1 MKISDILARKGG
13 QVHTIRPDQSI
24 RDALQ
29 VLNAHNIGG
38 LVVVDEIGKIAGILT
53 ERDILRFVASDSFD
67 LSTPVHQIMTK
78 HIIIGAPQDDLQAV
92 AHTMT
97 EKRFRHLPIVE
108 KGKLIGI
115 ITIGDVLKAQR
126 DSYQGQVYT
135 LQTMIIAEEE

>member
-13 QVHTIRPDQSI
+13 QVVTIHPNQTI
-24 RDALQ
+24 QDALQ
-29 VLNAHNIGG
+29 ALIAHNIGG
-38 LVVVDEIGKIAGILT
+38 LVVVDETEKIAGILT
-53 ERDILRFVASDSFD
+53 ERDVLRFVATANPDYA
-67 LSTPVHQIMTK
+67 TAIHHIMTK
-78 HIIIGAPQDDLQAV
+78 NIIIGAPQDDLQNV

-108 KGKLIGI
+108 KGKLMGI

-135 LQTMIIAEEE
+135 LQTMIIAED

>member
-13 QVHTIRPDQSI
+13 QVVTIHPHQTI
-24 RDALQ
+24 QDALQ
-29 VLNAHNIGG
+29 ALIDHNIGG
-38 LVVVDEIGKIAGILT
+38 LVVMDETEKIAGILT
-53 ERDILRFVASDSFD
+53 ERDVLRFVATANPDFA
-67 LSTPVHQIMTK
+67 TAIHHIMTK
-78 HIIIGAPQDDLQAV
+78 NIIIGAPQDDLQNV

-108 KGKLIGI
+108 KGKLMGI

-135 LQTMIIAEEE
+135 LQTMIIAED

>member
-13 QVHTIRPDQSI
+13 QVFTIQPDQTI
-24 RDALQ
+24 QEALQ
-29 VLNAHNIGG
+29 TLVAHNIGG
-38 LVVVDEIGKIAGILT
+38 LVVVDEAEKIAGILT
-53 ERDILRFVASDSFD
+53 ERDVLRFFATNTPDPSA
-67 LSTPVHQIMTK
+67 PVHTIMTK
-78 HIIIGAPQDDLQAV
+78 NIIIGAPQDDLQSV

-135 LQTMIIAEEE
+135 LQTMIIAEED